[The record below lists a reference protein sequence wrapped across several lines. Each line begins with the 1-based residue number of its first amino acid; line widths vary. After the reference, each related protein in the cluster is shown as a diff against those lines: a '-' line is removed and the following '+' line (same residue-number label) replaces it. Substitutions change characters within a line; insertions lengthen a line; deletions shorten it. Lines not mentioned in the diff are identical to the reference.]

1 MAFQFLDIGFSNL
14 VWLFSEVMVLWQP
27 WCLLLHSINCLT
39 VSHNQQAAFMA
50 VFLEILNNLLVL
62 SKPMNTSVKT
72 DKAIPFLQ
80 CDFS

>member
-1 MAFQFLDIGFSNL
+1 MAAL
-14 VWLFSEVMVLWQP
+14 VSAAAQHQL
-27 WCLLLHSINCLT
+27 CLT